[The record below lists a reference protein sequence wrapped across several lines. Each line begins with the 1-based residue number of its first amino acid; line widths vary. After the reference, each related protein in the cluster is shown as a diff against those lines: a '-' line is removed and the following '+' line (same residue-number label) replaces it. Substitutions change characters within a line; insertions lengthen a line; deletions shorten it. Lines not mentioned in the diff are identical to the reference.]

1 MPITSLYDQ
10 ILKKV
15 LFLRRWAKK
24 SSSVI
29 SRIRKNQKEMLKMEA
44 TTKFYNEGNIIWVDL
59 EGFASLEITNQ
70 KVADLKATL
79 GPHIANQTI
88 VIDSTNLA
96 VFKQEIL
103 PVLAECY
110 EIYSKFGRCI
120 MVEAKKTIVNIQLH
134 NTAKKVEGFT
144 GQFVKT
150 TEEAKAILGI

>member
-1 MPITSLYDQ
+1 
-10 ILKKV
+10 
-15 LFLRRWAKK
+15 
-24 SSSVI
+24 
-29 SRIRKNQKEMLKMEA
+29 MEA

-59 EGFASLEITNQ
+59 NGFASLEITNQ

-79 GPHIANQTI
+79 GPQIANQTI

-144 GQFVKT
+144 GEFVKT